1 MLQVMIDQKLL
12 PLRTEVREGVLMLF
26 WATTNAFETLKKAK
40 EKCIYLLKFVTI
52 QVGYRY
58 REAEI

>member
-1 MLQVMIDQKLL
+1 
-12 PLRTEVREGVLMLF
+12 MLF